1 MKKRLLFI
9 AFFQVIW
16 GFTQIDS
23 LNYRTKILSVSDT
36 LTFHNVSTNPYFFN
50 LSNTDDQKID
60 KTTYHVDFQQS
71 KLYLN
76 KSFYKRYPQIDSLK
90 VSYYIFPEFLTKTYQ
105 TLDTSVIVSK
115 ATEPL
120 PITLPYAKKRRHT
133 DPFKGLDTQGNIIR
147 GVSVGNNQDAV
158 LNSTL
163 DLKIEGKLS
172 PKVSLSAYINDTNI
186 PLQENGY
193 SQDPKDID
201 RVYMEITGPQWKID
215 AGDIF
220 FRNEESYFMQFNKKV
235 SGVGLQVHVDS
246 LQVMASGALV
256 RGRFVS
262 YKFIG
267 EEANQGPYKLK
278 GNNDEAYIFIIAGSE
293 RVYINGFIQERGI
306 DKDYVIDYNTAEITF
321 NPTKPISSD
330 MRITVEFQYSDKN
343 YTRFITY
350 DGLQYQGK
358 KFKIGANY
366 YLESDD
372 KNSPLQLN
380 LTKEQEALL
389 AESGNQS
396 EGIYLSNE
404 TEAEF
409 DENKILYRKIT
420 NGNLTYYE
428 YNTDPDEELY
438 QVTFSYVGSGIGD
451 YSVQEYLAN
460 GRIMEYAGEGNGDY
474 IAKILVY
481 APSKH
486 EILSLQSSFQPWLKS
501 DFEVELAYSN
511 KDVNLFSSIRDDKN
525 PAPAV
530 KARWNQIVIDS
541 MKQNWRL
548 SNHIKFDYINTKFQS
563 IEKIYQIEFD
573 RDWNLQSASGNQ
585 SLFTNSLQWESKNN
599 GQMVY
604 VLERLEF
611 KNFYKG
617 WRHMFHTDLNWHQFN
632 LRTNN
637 SLLNSE
643 DNFLNTR
650 FLRSNAKLS
659 YSPEK
664 WWAYTEFDFEKN
676 LINDPIQNQLQKNSN
691 QYVDLLTGVGI
702 GDTAKV
708 FTEVGLQ
715 FRRNDSLQNYSLEK
729 AEEVKGIFLK
739 SQLLKKE
746 QADLFLFFNLRER
759 NRLEAVTLISLNSQV
774 SYRQH
779 FWKGLLQTQT
789 SYINTSG
796 NIARQEY
803 TYIETA
809 PGQGYYTWNDYN
821 ENGIQELDEFEIAQ
835 YADEA
840 SFLRFALP
848 NINYIPTQKSQ
859 WQQSLQL
866 DFSPWQQKSGIRKIL
881 AYFSNQ
887 TQISAANEQIK
898 ESDKLHINPFD
909 FTDENIVG
917 LQFNLK
923 NSLFFNRHK
932 AHYTTAYHYIKNQNQ
947 ISQTFD
953 NMENKSET
961 HQIQFQHRIR
971 ESWQMESFFER
982 GQQVS
987 LHSSFINRNYRLKS
1001 TSIKPQ
1007 LSYFFGEKNKLS
1019 TSYTYAQKENQIG
1032 DLEHLAQQ
1040 ELSLL
1045 LQITGKKQAYFNLE
1059 FNAIKNNFSG
1069 NTQSA
1074 VGYQMLEGLQPGNNF
1089 TWVINWTQKLNNFL
1103 FLNLNYNGRGAKDT
1117 KTIHHGMV
1125 QLRASF

>member
-1 MKKRLLFI
+1 MKKGLLFI

-23 LNYRTKILSVSDT
+23 LNYRTTILPVSDT
-36 LTFHNVSTNPYFFN
+36 LTFYKVSTNPYFFS
-50 LSNTDDQKID
+50 LSTFDDQKID
-60 KTTYHVDFQQS
+60 EATYQVDFSQS
-71 KLYLN
+71 KLFLN
-76 KSFYKRYPQIDSLK
+76 NFFYKRYPHTDTLK
-90 VSYYIFPEFLTKTYQ
+90 VSYYVFPEFLTKTYQ
-105 TLDTSVIVSK
+105 TLDTSVIVAK

-120 PITLPYAKKRRHT
+120 PITLPYTQKRRNP

-147 GVSVGNNQDAV
+147 GLSVGNNQDAV

-172 PKVSLSAYINDTNI
+172 PKVNLSAYINDTNI

-201 RVYMEITGPQWKID
+201 RVYMEITGPQWKLD

-235 SGVGLQVHVDS
+235 SGVSLQVNVDS

-256 RGRFVS
+256 RGRFVT
-262 YKFIG
+262 YEFVG

-278 GNNDEAYIFIIAGSE
+278 GNNAEAYIFIIAGSE
-293 RVYINGFIQERGI
+293 RVYINGFMQERGV

-350 DGLQYQGK
+350 DGLQYKGE

-380 LTKEQEALL
+380 LTEEQQALL

-409 DENKILYRKIT
+409 DENIILYRKIT
-420 NGNLTYYE
+420 SGNLTYYE
-428 YNTDPDEELY
+428 HSTDPDEALY
-438 QVTFSYVGSGIGD
+438 QVSFSYVGSNDGD
-451 YSVQEYLAN
+451 YTVQEYLAS
-460 GRIMEYAGEGNGDY
+460 GRIMEYVGEGNGDY

-486 EILSLQSSFQPWLKS
+486 EIVTLQSSFRSWAKS
-501 DFEVELAYSN
+501 DFDFELAFSN
-511 KDVNLFSSIRDDKN
+511 KDVNLFSSIGDDQN
-525 PAPAV
+525 HAPAI
-530 KARWNQIVIDS
+530 KAQWNQVVVDS
-541 MKQNWRL
+541 IKQNWLL
-548 SNHIKFDYINTKFQS
+548 SNHTKFDFINTKFQS
-563 IEKIYQIEFD
+563 VEKIYQIEFD
-573 RDWNLQSASGNQ
+573 RDWNLQSTSGNQ
-585 SLFTNSLQWESKNN
+585 SLFTNSLQWVSKNN
-599 GQMVY
+599 GQMAY

-611 KNFYKG
+611 KDFYKG
-617 WRHMFHTDLNWHQFN
+617 LRHVFNTDLNWHQFN
-632 LRTNN
+632 LRANN
-637 SLLNSE
+637 S
-643 DNFLNTR
+643 FLNTKDHFLKTQ
-650 FLRSNAKLS
+650 FLRSNARFS
-659 YSPEK
+659 YSPK
-664 WWAYTEFDFEKN
+664 RWWAYTAFDFEKN
-676 LINDPIQNQLQKNSN
+676 RLKDNIQHQLQKNSH
-691 QYVDLLTGVGI
+691 QYVDMLMAVGI
-702 GDTAKV
+702 GDTAKIY
-708 FTEVGLQ
+708 TELGLQ

-729 AEEVKGIFLK
+729 ADEVKSIFLK

-746 QADLFLFFNLRER
+746 QAGLFLYVNLRKR
-759 NRLEAVTLISLNSQV
+759 SRIEAASLTSLNSQL
-774 SYRQH
+774 SYRQR

-821 ENGIQELDEFEIAQ
+821 ENGVQELDEFEVAQ

-840 SFLRFALP
+840 DFLRFALP

-866 DFSPWQQKSGIRKIL
+866 DFSAWQNKSGIGKL
-881 AYFSNQ
+881 LSHFSNQ
-887 TQISAANEQIK
+887 TQIFAANEQLK

-909 FTDENIVG
+909 FTDDKIIG

-932 AHYTTAYHYIKNQNQ
+932 THYTAAYHYIKNQNQ
-947 ISQTFD
+947 FSQTFD
-953 NMENKSET
+953 NLEHKSET
-961 HQIQFQHRIR
+961 HQIQFQHRIQ
-971 ESWQMESFFER
+971 ESWQLESLFEQ
-982 GQQVS
+982 GQQAA
-987 LHSSFINRNYRLKS
+987 LHSSFINRNYRLKT

-1007 LSYFFGEKNKLS
+1007 LSYLFGEKNKVG

-1032 DLEHLAQQ
+1032 GLESLTQQ
-1040 ELSLL
+1040 ELSFL
-1045 LQITGKKQAYFNLE
+1045 LQVSGKKQAFFNLE
-1059 FNAIKNNFSG
+1059 FHVIKNNFTG

-1074 VGYQMLEGLQPGNNF
+1074 VGYQMLEGLQAGNNF
-1089 TWVINWTQKLNNFL
+1089 TWTMSWTQKLNNFL
-1103 FLNLNYNGRGAKDT
+1103 FLNLNYNGRGAKDA
-1117 KTIHHGMV
+1117 KTIHNGIV

>member
-1 MKKRLLFI
+1 MEKGFLFI

-23 LNYRTKILSVSDT
+23 LNYRTKILPVSDT
-36 LTFHNVSTNPYFFN
+36 LTFHKVSTNPYYFS
-50 LSNTDDQKID
+50 LSAFDGQKID
-60 KTTYHVDFQQS
+60 EATYQVDFQQS
-71 KLYLN
+71 KVFLN
-76 KSFYKRYPQIDSLK
+76 KSFYQKYSQVDTLK
-90 VSYYIFPEFLTKTYQ
+90 VNYYIFPDFLTKTYQ
-105 TLDTSVIVSK
+105 TIDTSVIVTK

-120 PITLPYAKKRRHT
+120 PITLPYAKKRRNP

-147 GVSVGNNQDAV
+147 GVRVGNNQDAV

-172 PKVSLSAYINDTNI
+172 PKVTLSAYLNDTNI

-193 SQDPKDID
+193 SQDPKNID

-220 FRNEESYFMQFNKKV
+220 FRNEESFFMQFNKKV
-235 SGVGLQVHVDS
+235 SGVGIQASVDS
-246 LQVMASGALV
+246 LHVTASGALV
-256 RGRFVS
+256 RGRFVT
-262 YKFIG
+262 YQFVG

-278 GNNDEAYIFIIAGSE
+278 GNMAEAYIFIISGSE
-293 RVYINGFIQERGI
+293 RVYINGYLQERGI

-330 MRITVEFQYSDKN
+330 MRIAVEFQYSDQN

-350 DGLQYQGK
+350 DGLQYHGK
-358 KFKIGANY
+358 EFKIGANY

-380 LTKEQEALL
+380 LTEEQEALL
-389 AESGNQS
+389 AQSGIPS

-404 TEAEF
+404 TETDY

-428 YNTDPDEELY
+428 YSTDPDEALY
-438 QVTFSYVGSGIGD
+438 QISFSYVGDGLGD
-451 YSVQEYLAN
+451 YIVLEYLAS
-460 GRIMEYAGEGNGDY
+460 GRVMDYIGEGNGDY

-486 EILSLQSSFQPWLKS
+486 EILTLQSSFQPWAKS
-501 DFEVELAYSN
+501 DFDVELAYSN
-511 KDVNLFSSIRDDKN
+511 KDVNLFSSVDDGFN
-525 PAPAV
+525 RAPAI
-530 KARWNQIVIDS
+530 KAQWNQVLKDS
-541 MKQNWRL
+541 IKRNWRL
-548 SNHIKFDYINTKFQS
+548 SNHTKFDYINARFQS
-563 IEKIYQIEFD
+563 VEKIYQIEFD
-573 RDWNLQSASGNQ
+573 RDWNLQSTSGNQ
-585 SLFTNSLQWESKNN
+585 SLFTNSLQWDSNKN
-599 GQMVY
+599 GQMAY

-617 WRHMFHTDLNWHQFN
+617 LRHMLNTDLNWHQFN

-637 SLLNSE
+637 SFLNSK
-643 DNFLNTR
+643 DNLFTTQ

-659 YSPEK
+659 YNPKK

-676 LINDPIQNQLQKNSN
+676 RLNDNTENQLQQNSH
-691 QYVDLLTGVGI
+691 QYVDLLTAVGI
-702 GDTAKV
+702 GDTTKI

-715 FRRNDSLQNYSLEK
+715 FRRNDSLQNYSFKK
-729 AEEVKGIFLK
+729 ADEVKSIFLK
-739 SQLLKKE
+739 SHLLKKE
-746 QADLFLFFNLRER
+746 QADLFLYVNFRER
-759 NRLEAVTLISLNSQV
+759 NRLDATALISLNSQLN
-774 SYRQH
+774 YKQH
-779 FWKGLLQTQT
+779 FWKGLIQTQT

-796 NIARQEY
+796 NIARQEF

-821 ENGIQELDEFEIAQ
+821 ENGIQELDEFEVAQ

-859 WQQSLQL
+859 WQQSLQI
-866 DFSPWQQKSGIRKIL
+866 DFSSWKNKSGIGRL
-881 AYFSNQ
+881 LSYFYNQ
-887 TQISAANEQIK
+887 TQIFTANEQLK
-898 ESDKLHINPFD
+898 ESERLHINPFD
-909 FTDENIVG
+909 FDNGNIIG
-917 LQFNLK
+917 LQFNFK
-923 NSLFFNRHK
+923 NSLFFNRHQSQ
-932 AHYTTAYHYIKNQNQ
+932 YTTAYHYIINQNQ
-947 ISQTFD
+947 LSQTFD
-953 NMENKSET
+953 NLENKSEI
-961 HQIQFQHRIR
+961 HQIQFQHKIQ
-971 ESWQMESFFER
+971 ESWQLESVFEE
-982 GQQVS
+982 GYQVA
-987 LHSSFINRNYRLKS
+987 LHSSFVNRNYRLKY
-1001 TSIKPQ
+1001 TNIKPQ
-1007 LSYFFGEKNKLS
+1007 VSYLFGEKNKFS
-1019 TSYTYAQKENQIG
+1019 TRYSYAHKDNQIG
-1032 DLEHLAQQ
+1032 NFESLVQQ

-1045 LQITGKKQAYFNLE
+1045 FQMTGKKQAYFNLE

-1074 VGYQMLEGLQPGNNF
+1074 VAYQMLEGLQPGNNF
-1089 TWVINWTQKLNNFL
+1089 TWTMSWTQKLNNFL
-1103 FLNLNYNGRGAKDT
+1103 FLNLNYNGRGAKDA
-1117 KTIHHGMV
+1117 KTIHNGVV